1 MQVFQDDFLGE
12 KYFFY
17 KHNSGLKIYL
27 CPKKDFKSYF
37 AIIGTKYGS
46 INKNFKLNSKIIETP
61 AGIAHF
67 LEHKLFECKNGDAFE
82 LFSKTG
88 ASANAYTS
96 YDKTAYLFSCTDN
109 FKKSLKILLDFV
121 QEPYFTQA
129 GVLKEC
135 GIIEQE
141 IKMYSDS
148 PDWQVTLNLLK
159 SIYKNHP
166 VRDDIAGSVES
177 ISHITPEL
185 LNECYEA
192 FYDFSNM
199 TFCLVGNFEPD
210 DIIDFINKNITK
222 KATNNQV
229 EEIFP
234 DEPDEIYKNSISQ
247 KMEIATPLFAVGFK
261 HKILNKRMSCQ
272 EIIIHELILQ
282 ILLLKS
288 GNLYNKLLDKNLIT
302 TNNFD
307 HEFFEGPFYASS
319 IFSGESKNP
328 DEVAKIIIDEINSII
343 QKGFDKQEFE
353 RAKKCYYAEFVSIF
367 NRVTSIGN
375 NLLDFDFSGYNIFEF
390 INNIKNINFEN
401 FNSKIKKYFNVNKC
415 VISKIIS
422 N

>member
-1 MQVFQDDFLGE
+1 MQFFQDNFLDE

-17 KHNSGLKIYL
+17 KHDSGLRIYF
-27 CPKKDFKSYF
+27 CPKKEFKSYF

-46 INKNFKLNSKIIETP
+46 VNKNFKLNSRIIETP

-67 LEHKLFECKNGDAFE
+67 LEHKLFECKTGDAFA
-82 LFSKTG
+82 LFNKTG

-109 FKKSLKILLDFV
+109 LKKSLKILFDFI
-121 QEPYFTQA
+121 QEPYFTQKSI
-129 GVLKEC
+129 LKER

-148 PDWQVTLNLLK
+148 PDWQVTLNLLQ

-177 ISHITPEL
+177 ISYITPDL
-185 LNECYEA
+185 LNKCYEA

-210 DIIDFINKNITK
+210 DIIEFINKNITK
-222 KATNNQV
+222 KATNNHV
-229 EEIFP
+229 ETIFP
-234 DEPDEIYKNSISQ
+234 DEPDCICKNNISQ
-247 KMEIATPLFAVGFK
+247 KMEILNPLFAIGFK
-261 HKILNKRMSCQ
+261 HKALNSRMSCQ
-272 EIIIHELILQ
+272 DAIILELISKTL
-282 ILLLKS
+282 ILKS

-302 TNNFD
+302 TNNFY

-328 DEVAKIIIDEINSII
+328 DEVAKIIINEINNIC
-343 QKGFDKQEFE
+343 QNGFNKQEFE
-353 RAKKCYYAEFVSIF
+353 RAKKCYYAEAVSIF
-367 NRVTSIGN
+367 NRVSSIGN
-375 NLLDFDFSGYNIFEF
+375 NILDLDFAGYNIFEL
-390 INNIKNINFEN
+390 INNIKNINFEI
-401 FNSKIKKYFNVNKC
+401 FNSKINKYFNINKS
-415 VISKIIS
+415 VVSKIIS
-422 N
+422 